1 VRFVL
6 SFQKK
11 KKKKKTMPLVKIVKN
26 RPYFKRFQVKYRRRR
41 EGKTDYG
48 RRTHLVS
55 QDKNKYNS
63 PKYRFVVRFTNKDI
77 ICQIVFSQIVGDKVL
92 CAAYA
97 HELPSYGLS
106 VGLTN
111 YAAAYCTG
119 LLCARRLLKKLKLD
133 AKYVGQEKVDGEDF
147 YVTALEGDEP
157 NPFFC
162 LLDVGLARC
171 STGAKVFSAMKGGC
185 DGGLEIPH
193 SETRFV
199 GYDTEAK
206 KLNAADLRGH
216 IFGAHVGSYMKSMK
230 ENDEEA
236 YKKHFSQYIKLGL
249 AADGLEALY
258 TKVHKAIRASP
269 DAVLTK
275 KKKPEGKNVKN
286 FKKSK
291 LSLEQR
297 KANVKQKKA
306 KQAQKL
312 ASAE

>member
-1 VRFVL
+1 M
-6 SFQKK
+6 
-11 KKKKKTMPLVKIVKN
+11 TLVKIVKS

-41 EGKTDYG
+41 EGKTDFG

-77 ICQIVFSQIVGDKVL
+77 ICQIVYSQIVGDKVL

-97 HELPSYGLS
+97 HELPKFGLPI
-106 VGLTN
+106 GLTN
-111 YAAAYCTG
+111 YSAAYCTG

-133 AKYVGQEKVDGEDF
+133 AKYVGQEKVDGEDY
-147 YVTALEGDEP
+147 YVSALEGDEP

-199 GYDTEAK
+199 GYDGEAK

-216 IFGAHVGSYMKSMK
+216 IFGSHVGAYMKHLKDS
-230 ENDEEA
+230 DEES
-236 YKKHFSQYIKLGL
+236 YKKQFSQYVKNGI
-249 AADGLEALY
+249 APEGLEALY
-258 TKVHKAIRASP
+258 TKVHKAIRAKP
-269 DAVLTK
+269 DAVLTA

-286 FKKSK
+286 YQKTK
-291 LSLEQR
+291 LSLPQR
-297 KANVKQKKA
+297 KANVQLKKTKHA
-306 KQAQKL
+306 EKL
-312 ASAE
+312 AAESD